1 MSTIATRLEVATTT
15 LEAQVP
21 LLTVAVS
28 TCTTKASEASASQ
41 AASASSQTAAAGSA
55 AAALVSQN
63 AASASQIAAA
73 SSQTAAAGS
82 AAAALVSQNA
92 ASASQSSATA
102 SQSAASASQIA
113 AASSQTAAAGSAA
126 AALVSQNAAAASAVS
141 AASFAGAGTGAFSN
155 TALTGVNSVTA
166 PASTDLTLAGGTSGA
181 SLVLGSGAGSA
192 TFNRAL
198 SAVGS
203 VSITGSGAT
212 LNLGTE
218 TTTGTRR
225 IQFGSTFN
233 SGSLAFQ
240 NGATVVATIAP
251 TGVTSNVGF
260 RQGVG
265 SGPTYVDYGWSSASG
280 LYSPT
285 ANNISIANNNA
296 RVANFSTTALNLDY
310 TTPSTPPS
318 SGALVV
324 GNGTSGGLGVGGA
337 IYANGIISAGN
348 TVYGKASGQG
358 QASTMDPGFYQDTAS
373 NVTTQLF
380 GFGNGS
386 RGGVIRGFQNGG
398 NTLVWDFGG
407 IVSSA
412 YTGHMALT
420 AQANSVTSG
429 ALNIL
434 LTTPS
439 TSATTG
445 ALIVGG
451 GVGIAGG
458 NLNTNGQAALSVAP
472 TITPIN
478 GNIYGLKMDVS
489 TLSGASFGN
498 VNPVSVS
505 STNTGTTNA
514 ADTTV
519 FQSVVNQSA
528 TSGNI
533 TNVINYRAANAL
545 LNASNV
551 SNIYGF
557 RFADTY
563 ASSTGVVG
571 NQYAFYADAMTR
583 GTVNNYA
590 FYAAGAGKVYVGDTT
605 PSTNTTS
612 GALVVTGGVG
622 VGGAM
627 NVGGAAT
634 FAGAVTVNGTA
645 NLGVSPTLVPLS
657 VDFSGASIGGYAR
670 LGPFPA
676 ANLDRALIVSGSRNS
691 SGFGDVFLGRN
702 LIPVPSADTMKTLT
716 STGYNGLI
724 FRGASGTTDFV
735 GAGTSTAGAA
745 ITPAVLFSLN
755 NSTGAATFA
764 GAVTA
769 TGPGFVSS
777 GNGEIALIAQNS
789 SNIGR
794 IQFKKTAATAQ
805 TWQLGTSGNDLT
817 SLAFNIDDAMTGA
830 TRMKIAATTGDIT
843 FGTGAATFGGAVTA
857 PSLTAPAALTL
868 AGGSTG
874 ASLVLGQGGN
884 GVATLSGASSGA
896 SIVASQGGTDTIF
909 LTPSG
914 STSASQVRV
923 PAGAAARP
931 IFGPQ
936 AGSGI
941 FFPGGGATGFSV
953 GSVEAVRVSGNLNL
967 LIGTTTDA
975 TSLSGGLVI
984 NGSGAGATSSS
995 TSTGALRVTGG
1006 VGIGG
1011 ALYGTTINMSGLAT
1025 FGADVVIAAGNV
1037 FKSTGDA
1044 YFQSAPTTSV
1054 YLRPGGTTALTLAPT
1069 TLAATFAGAVT
1080 TGANIVASSSGT
1092 NSLQSLTSATNAYSG
1107 LILAN
1112 SGASGR
1118 SFLLATGG
1126 SAFAD
1131 ASFQSSFVIYD
1142 ATLGATR
1149 LKINA
1154 SGDTS
1159 ITSTTPSTLTT
1170 NGALVVTGGVG
1181 VGGAGYF
1188 GGALIAQGDGTFNS
1202 VRTSTGGN
1210 SSAYVANPTFGTAPS
1225 GTDPSYQMGL
1235 KFGTTGAAQFWRY
1248 TGTHQTAD
1256 LTWATTGLFTFSK
1269 ALAVTDTTPASSSI
1283 VGALTIGNGTAATN
1297 VAIGG
1302 GAINAGGNIRGAA
1315 LEVPANGTITNVSNG
1330 GYIQFVSDG
1339 SILLRSQGGGANQVT
1354 IPQAGGIT
1362 TTGVISSTLATS
1374 SSGLGTGA
1382 LQVAGGAYFG
1392 AASVFGS
1399 GSSTNPLS
1407 VNFGNGANSGYAL
1420 FSTNP
1425 SSLPGRGIV
1434 IGQMRTLNYD
1444 DAMVAKNLVAVPGA
1458 DTGKTL
1464 HSSAYAGMIYRWD
1477 GNIDWVS
1484 NSTSTAGAAITPTVR
1499 MGLDTSG
1506 NLSVTGKATVS
1517 AALASSGV
1525 GTGALQVTNGGIY
1538 AGAASYFGGQVNIAA
1553 SGANGLIVRPASGNS
1568 LAIFDASAGGADA
1581 NAYISLQT
1589 SGTNRWVFGQS
1600 ISTAAGDFEIY
1611 STPLGASAL
1620 KLAKATGAATF
1631 AGAVNAGGVVIN
1643 GTTTLPAA
1651 GNVNWHLYSAGAEK
1665 KMLIG
1670 DGSGY
1675 SLALTKRTGSVSTD
1689 VITFTDSGAAT
1700 FAGTISPQQATTA
1713 GAPAYVKGAI
1723 YFDTT
1728 LNKLRVGGATAWETI
1743 TSA

>member
-310 TTPSTPPS
+310 TTPSTTPS

-874 ASLVLGQGGN
+874 ASLVLGQGTSAA
-884 GVATLSGASSGA
+884 ATLAMPGVGIFTVSNVNDAGFVNVGRFLSPSISGGN
-896 SIVASQGGTDTIF
+896 
-909 LTPSG
+909 
-914 STSASQVRV
+914 SALILI
-923 PAGAAARP
+923 GKAAASNQSAFLNYVYSGTAASTRLD
-931 IFGPQ
+931 FGHNGTTGQ
-936 AGSGI
+936 VSLTQ
-941 FFPGGGATGFSV
+941 PG
-953 GSVEAVRVSGNLNL
+953 NL

-975 TSLSGGLVI
+975 TSLAGGLVI
-984 NGSGAGATSSS
+984 NGSGSGAAASGPG
-995 TSTGALRVTGG
+995 TGALRVTGG
-1006 VGIGG
+1006 SYVSGAIYNGSNIVSTGSFVTSATGAALQLTGSSPSIEIG
-1011 ALYGTTINMSGLAT
+1011 
-1025 FGADVVIAAGNV
+1025 AAGSANSPLID
-1037 FKSTGDA
+1037 FHSSASSTDYDA
-1044 YFQSAPTTSV
+1044 
-1054 YLRPGGTTALTLAPT
+1054 R
-1069 TLAATFAGAVT
+1069 
-1080 TGANIVASSSGT
+1080 IVASGGT
-1092 NSLQSLTSATNAYSG
+1092 ASA
-1107 LILAN
+1107 
-1112 SGASGR
+1112 
-1118 SFLLATGG
+1118 
-1126 SAFAD
+1126 
-1131 ASFQSSFVIYD
+1131 
-1142 ATLGATR
+1142 
-1149 LKINA
+1149 
-1154 SGDTS
+1154 
-1159 ITSTTPSTLTT
+1159 
-1170 NGALVVTGGVG
+1170 
-1181 VGGAGYF
+1181 GAGTLSF
-1188 GGALIAQGDGTFNS
+1188 
-1202 VRTSTGGN
+1202 
-1210 SSAYVANPTFGTAPS
+1210 TAATINIP
-1225 GTDPSYQMGL
+1225 
-1235 KFGTTGAAQFWRY
+1235 GTT
-1248 TGTHQTAD
+1248 
-1256 LTWATTGLFTFSK
+1256 S
-1269 ALAVTDTTPASSSI
+1269 ASSST